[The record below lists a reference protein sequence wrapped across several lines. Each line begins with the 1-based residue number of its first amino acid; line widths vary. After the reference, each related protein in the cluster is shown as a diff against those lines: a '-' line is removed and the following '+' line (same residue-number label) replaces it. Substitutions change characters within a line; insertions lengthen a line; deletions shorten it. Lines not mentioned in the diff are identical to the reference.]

1 MICCKIVANY
11 NSTEGNFSGL
21 IKDLGKKG
29 EILFQDCLFFSDCVN
44 NIDKKFISKVLK
56 KNNYKEFFINEYTED
71 TIGNSHYWLSAKQV
85 AAIIRSPG
93 WQELAKEDG
102 VELTEELILD
112 TDWWRHYMDIL
123 TDAKISELY
132 GSL

>member
-56 KNNYKEFFINEYTED
+56 KNNYKEFFINEYTEENQPQESEF
-71 TIGNSHYWLSAKQV
+71 INGWLFDKLIKISYNMYEKV
-85 AAIIRSPG
+85 N
-93 WQELAKEDG
+93 QEKLREISDKIDF
-102 VELTEELILD
+102 LTEELKKLEENTTAEVKED
-112 TDWWRHYMDIL
+112 
-123 TDAKISELY
+123 
-132 GSL
+132 

>member
-29 EILFQDCLFFSDCVN
+29 EILFSDCLFFSDCVN

-56 KNNYKEFFINEYTED
+56 KNNYKEFFINEYTEENQPQESEF
-71 TIGNSHYWLSAKQV
+71 INGWLFDKLIKISYNMYEKV
-85 AAIIRSPG
+85 N
-93 WQELAKEDG
+93 QEKLREISDKIDF
-102 VELTEELILD
+102 LTEELKKLEENTTAEVKED
-112 TDWWRHYMDIL
+112 
-123 TDAKISELY
+123 
-132 GSL
+132 

>member
-29 EILFQDCLFFSDCVN
+29 EILFQDCLFFSDFVN

-56 KNNYKEFFINEYTED
+56 KNNYKEFFINEYTEENQPQESEF
-71 TIGNSHYWLSAKQV
+71 INGWLFDKLIKISYNMYEKV
-85 AAIIRSPG
+85 N
-93 WQELAKEDG
+93 QEKLREISDKIDF
-102 VELTEELILD
+102 LTEELKKLEENTTAEVKED
-112 TDWWRHYMDIL
+112 
-123 TDAKISELY
+123 
-132 GSL
+132 

>member
-56 KNNYKEFFINEYTED
+56 KNNYKEFFINEYTEENQPQESEF
-71 TIGNSHYWLSAKQV
+71 INGWLFDKLIKISYNMYEKV
-85 AAIIRSPG
+85 N
-93 WQELAKEDG
+93 QEKLREISDKIDF
-102 VELTEELILD
+102 LTEELKKVEENTTAEVRED
-112 TDWWRHYMDIL
+112 
-123 TDAKISELY
+123 
-132 GSL
+132 

>member
-11 NSTEGNFSGL
+11 NNAEGNFSGL

-56 KNNYKEFFINEYTED
+56 KNNYKEFFINEYTEENQPQESEF
-71 TIGNSHYWLSAKQV
+71 INGWLFDKLIKISYNMYEKV
-85 AAIIRSPG
+85 N
-93 WQELAKEDG
+93 QEKLREISDKIDF
-102 VELTEELILD
+102 LTEELKKLEENTTAEVRED
-112 TDWWRHYMDIL
+112 
-123 TDAKISELY
+123 
-132 GSL
+132 

>member
-56 KNNYKEFFINEYTED
+56 KNNYKEFFINEYTDENQPQESEF
-71 TIGNSHYWLSAKQV
+71 INGWLFDKLIKISYNMYEKV
-85 AAIIRSPG
+85 N
-93 WQELAKEDG
+93 QEKLREISDKIDF
-102 VELTEELILD
+102 LTEELKKLEENTTAEVKED
-112 TDWWRHYMDIL
+112 
-123 TDAKISELY
+123 
-132 GSL
+132 

>member
-56 KNNYKEFFINEYTED
+56 KNNYKEFFTNEYTEENQPQESEF
-71 TIGNSHYWLSAKQV
+71 INGWLFDKLIKISYNMYEKV
-85 AAIIRSPG
+85 N
-93 WQELAKEDG
+93 QEKLREISDKIDF
-102 VELTEELILD
+102 LTEELKKLEENTTAEVKED
-112 TDWWRHYMDIL
+112 
-123 TDAKISELY
+123 
-132 GSL
+132 

>member
-56 KNNYKEFFINEYTED
+56 KNNYKEFFINEYTEENQPQESEF
-71 TIGNSHYWLSAKQV
+71 INGWLFDKLIKISYNMYEKV
-85 AAIIRSPG
+85 N
-93 WQELAKEDG
+93 QEKLREISDKIDF
-102 VELTEELILD
+102 LTEELKKLEETTTAEVRED
-112 TDWWRHYMDIL
+112 
-123 TDAKISELY
+123 
-132 GSL
+132 

>member
-56 KNNYKEFFINEYTED
+56 KNNYKEFFINEYTEENQPQESEF
-71 TIGNSHYWLSAKQV
+71 INGWLLDKLIKISYNMYEKV
-85 AAIIRSPG
+85 N
-93 WQELAKEDG
+93 QEKLREISDKIDF
-102 VELTEELILD
+102 LTEELKKLEENTTAEVRED
-112 TDWWRHYMDIL
+112 
-123 TDAKISELY
+123 
-132 GSL
+132 

>member
-56 KNNYKEFFINEYTED
+56 KNNYKEFFINEYTEENQPQESEF
-71 TIGNSHYWLSAKQV
+71 INGWLFDKLIKISYNMYEKV
-85 AAIIRSPG
+85 N
-93 WQELAKEDG
+93 QEKLREISDKIDF
-102 VELTEELILD
+102 LTEELKKLEENTTAEVRED
-112 TDWWRHYMDIL
+112 
-123 TDAKISELY
+123 
-132 GSL
+132 

>member
-21 IKDLGKKG
+21 IKYLGKKG

-56 KNNYKEFFINEYTED
+56 KNNYKEFFINEYTEENQPQESEF
-71 TIGNSHYWLSAKQV
+71 INGWLFDKLIKISYNMYEKV
-85 AAIIRSPG
+85 N
-93 WQELAKEDG
+93 QEKLREISDKIDF
-102 VELTEELILD
+102 LTEELKKLEENTTAEVRED
-112 TDWWRHYMDIL
+112 
-123 TDAKISELY
+123 
-132 GSL
+132 